1 MAPEAIALHSS
12 LLTLEACAQS
22 FFDYLQCPGTQL
34 PSNRFSFLQFQSC
47 PFFKFSPV
55 QLTVQPSLKTVLI
68 SSHLRTPTGTPFLT
82 PSSQTLSHAQTG
94 LDLAVDQC
102 HSSSHQTLPEGA
114 TNYPFHLGTPRGLG
128 MGAMAHQAPALTGP
142 LDWGQ
147 S

>member
-47 PFFKFSPV
+47 PFFKFSPG
-55 QLTVQPSLKTVLI
+55 QLTVQPSVKTVLI

-82 PSSQTLSHAQTG
+82 PSPQTLTHAQTG

-102 HSSSHQTLPEGA
+102 HSSSHQLFLRVPPTTPSIWEPPGGWEWGPWPTKLLP
-114 TNYPFHLGTPRGLG
+114 
-128 MGAMAHQAPALTGP
+128 
-142 LDWGQ
+142 
-147 S
+147 